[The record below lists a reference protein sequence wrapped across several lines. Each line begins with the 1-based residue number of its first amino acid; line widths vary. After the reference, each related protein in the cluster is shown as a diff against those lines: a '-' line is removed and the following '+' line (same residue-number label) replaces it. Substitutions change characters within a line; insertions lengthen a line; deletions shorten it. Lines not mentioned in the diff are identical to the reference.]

1 VSVRTFRRSTVV
13 GIALV
18 ATAALSLSA
27 CGSDSDDASSG
38 ASPSASSTE
47 IAITKDATL
56 AALVPASLAPGGTI
70 EVGTD
75 ASYAP
80 NEYVDDG
87 KIVGLD
93 IDLGNAVG
101 EVLGVKMKFTN
112 SPFDAIIPGIQS
124 GKYGLGISSF
134 TANAER
140 QKVVNFATY
149 FNAGTQWAVQKD
161 NPQGVA
167 IDDACGKKVA
177 VQKGTVQ
184 VDDIKARS
192 KTCSDAGKSVIEVSQ
207 YQLQSD
213 ASNAVASGKDDA
225 MLADS
230 PITAYAVKTAPG
242 LELLGEIYDAAP
254 YGIAITCNSDAKA
267 CAAPIGSQPKENQDF
282 AKAIQGAVQSLID
295 GGQYQQILDKW
306 GAGAGAITT
315 SEINPAK

>member
-1 VSVRTFRRSTVV
+1 VSIRSFRRPVT
-13 GIALV
+13 LV
-18 ATAALSLSA
+18 AVTALAAFGLAA
-27 CGSDSDDASSG
+27 CGSSG
-38 ASPSASSTE
+38 GSEAESSPSASATVSPIE
-47 IAITKDATL
+47 KDATL
-56 AALVPASLAPGGTI
+56 AALVPSSVGGTI

-80 NEYVDDG
+80 NEYVDGGD
-87 KIVGLD
+87 IVGMD
-93 IDLGNAVG
+93 VDLGNAIG
-101 EVLGVKMKFTN
+101 QVLGVKMKFTN

-149 FNAGTQWAVQKD
+149 FNAGTQWAVQKG
-161 NPQGVA
+161 NPQGVE
-167 IDDACGKKVA
+167 IDNACGKKVA

-192 KTCSDAGKSVIEVSQ
+192 KTCTGAGKDAITIEQ

-213 ASNAVASGKDDA
+213 ATNAVASGKDDA

-242 LELLGEIYDAAP
+242 RETLGEIYDAAP
-254 YGIAITCNSDAKA
+254 YGIAIPCNSDGKK
-267 CAAPIGSQPKENQDF
+267 CASPYTDQPKDNVNLTKAVQG
-282 AKAIQGAVQSLID
+282 AIQKLID
-295 GGQYQQILDKW
+295 DGQYKQILTVW
-306 GAGAGAITT
+306 GVEQGAITT